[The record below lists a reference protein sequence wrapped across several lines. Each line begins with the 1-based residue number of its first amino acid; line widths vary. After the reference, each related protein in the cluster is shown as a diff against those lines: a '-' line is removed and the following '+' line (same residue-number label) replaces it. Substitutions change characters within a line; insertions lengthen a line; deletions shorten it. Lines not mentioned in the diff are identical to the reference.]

1 MSHKW
6 AIHMLN
12 FNKERNKMQKSE
24 NTSFELGTNGVTFLE
39 LLFLLFLGLK
49 LADKIDWEWIWV
61 FSPLW
66 IPLLCLGVLIIIAI
80 IIVVCYGLAKKG
92 KK

>member
-1 MSHKW
+1 
-6 AIHMLN
+6 
-12 FNKERNKMQKSE
+12 MQKSE
-24 NTSFELGTNGVTFLE
+24 KTSFELGTNGVTFLE

-66 IPLLCLGVLIIIAI
+66 IPLLGLGVLIIIAI
-80 IIVVCYGLAKKG
+80 VIVAFYGLAKKG